1 MPQPWNLSFDLLLE
15 SLEGSAGRSVGVSVL
30 DQNGGWGFRMDGW
43 MVEAGRG
50 WVMDAGVT

>member
-30 DQNGGWGFRMDGW
+30 DQNEDGASGWMDGW
-43 MVEAGRG
+43 WRRG
-50 WVMDAGVT
+50 EGG